1 MILAAG
7 DLRVST
13 GSAGVRQIATRPKVP
28 PVGCAG
34 WRAQTARERQGR
46 FRPAGYGWGVLEAD
60 IGSRSTAL
68 PTSSAGHSLTSCRED
83 HTFSS
88 TPER

>member
-13 GSAGVRQIATRPKVP
+13 GSAGVRQIATRPVP
-28 PVGCAG
+28 PGRGVG

>member
-46 FRPAGYGWGVLEAD
+46 FRPAGYGWGVLEPISGAARPLRPPARQV
-60 IGSRSTAL
+60 IA
-68 PTSSAGHSLTSCRED
+68 
-83 HTFSS
+83 
-88 TPER
+88 